1 MPIGLTNN
9 ELIAMRRAINDL
21 LPGTC
26 NILSLTRTSD
36 GQGGW
41 TEAWGTAT
49 TGVSCRLD
57 NVTKREQ
64 LSGAAVQHFTGWV
77 LTVPYDTT
85 ITQSQ
90 RVEIGS
96 TQYNVRGIDSGKSW
110 TASLRLDVEAV

>member
-9 ELIAMRRAINDL
+9 ELTAMRRAINDL

-26 NILSLTRTSD
+26 NILSLTRTAD

-85 ITQSQ
+85 VTVSN
-90 RVEIGS
+90 RVQVDG
-96 TQYNVRGIDSGKSW
+96 TQYNILGVDSGKSW
-110 TASLRLDVEAV
+110 PVSLRLTLGAA